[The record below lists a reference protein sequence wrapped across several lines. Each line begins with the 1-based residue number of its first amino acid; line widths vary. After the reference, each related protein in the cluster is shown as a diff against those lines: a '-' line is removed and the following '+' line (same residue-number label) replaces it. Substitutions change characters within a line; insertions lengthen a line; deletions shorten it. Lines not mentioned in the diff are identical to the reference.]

1 MNEAR
6 RRGPIA
12 RVLVGIWDAVNFSRR
27 LVLNLLFLL
36 LVVLFVAI
44 LASRE
49 AAAPLLERTTL
60 VIAPEGR
67 IVEQYS
73 VDPTSRMLSRAM
85 GQANPG
91 EVQLRDLLRAMDAA
105 AKDDRIERVYL
116 RVDGLLPS
124 GMATMRE
131 VAAGLRALRESGK
144 QVIAYGQGM
153 PQTSYLLAA
162 QADEVYVD
170 PMGSGVVL
178 EGLASY
184 GLYFGEALREKLDVD
199 VHVFKV
205 GEFKSAVEPYILD
218 AASEEAKQADLY
230 WLNDIWQRYLAD
242 IAQARGLDVARIQAD
257 IDGMADGITAVGG
270 DMAQYALQ
278 GGLVDGLMTEQQV
291 EALLAERGVADA
303 DAEHGVRSIDLDG
316 YLAHVDNG
324 AGSGLARQPQVAVV
338 VAEGMIV
345 DGERGPGGVGGVST
359 AALLREARE
368 DDDVRAVVL
377 RVNSPGGSAYASE
390 QINREVELLKE
401 AGKPV
406 VVSMGYVAAS
416 GGYWISMNSDRIYAD
431 PSTITGSIGVFGMV
445 PNFTRTLDRF
455 GVHSDGV
462 GTTRYAGAFDLT
474 RPMEADVG
482 RVIQASVEHI
492 YRNFVGKVAQGRG
505 RTPEAID
512 AVARGRVWSGAQARD
527 RGLVDELGGL
537 RDAIADAARRAE
549 LADDGFRVRY
559 IEQPLSPFAQFL
571 AGMGRSGALAALFGD
586 SAFAQR
592 MAVRALPEME
602 RHLAAFEVAMD
613 RPVAGPVRAM
623 TYCFCPTF

>member
-27 LVLNLLFLL
+27 LVFNLLFLL

-49 AAAPLLERTTL
+49 GATPLLERTTL

-85 GQANPG
+85 GQTGPG

-153 PQTSYLLAA
+153 PQGSYLLAA

-218 AASEEAKQADLY
+218 AASTEAKEADFY

-242 IAQARGLDVARIQAD
+242 IAHARGLDVARIQVD
-257 IDGMADGITAVGG
+257 IDGMADGIAAVGG

-303 DAEHGVRSIDLDG
+303 DADSGFRSIDLDG
-316 YLAHVDNG
+316 YLAHVDSSV
-324 AGSGLARQPQVAVV
+324 GSALSRRPQVAVV

-445 PNFTRTLDRF
+445 PNFTRTLDRL

-474 RPMEADVG
+474 RPLEPDVG

-492 YRNFVGKVAQGRG
+492 YRNFVGKVAQGRS
-505 RTPEAID
+505 RTPEEID

-537 RDAIADAARRAE
+537 REAIADAAGRAE
-549 LADDGFRVRY
+549 LAEDGFRVRY

-571 AGMGRSGALAALFGD
+571 AGMGRSGAMAALFGD
-586 SAFAQR
+586 SALAQR
-592 MAVRALPEME
+592 LAVRALPEME